1 MLRPDATY
9 VLIGG
14 TGGLGRSMT
23 RWMVSNG
30 ARNIVL
36 VSRSASASGK
46 VKELMNDLRSTA
58 GANILLRR
66 CDVADKSS
74 VDALFRSGMS
84 DLPPVRGIVHGS
96 MVLKVSHTIRCPK
109 HKNVS

>member
-1 MLRPDATY
+1 
-9 VLIGG
+9 
-14 TGGLGRSMT
+14 MT

-30 ARNIVL
+30 AMNIVL

-46 VKELMNDLRSTA
+46 VKELMNDLRATA

-74 VDALFRSGMS
+74 VDALFRSGMT
-84 DLPPVRGIVHGS
+84 DLPPVRGVVHGS
-96 MVLKVSHTIRCPK
+96 MVLKVSSPFSLQVNECRLIGTFPGCPVRK
-109 HKNVS
+109 DGIL

>member
-1 MLRPDATY
+1 
-9 VLIGG
+9 
-14 TGGLGRSMT
+14 
-23 RWMVSNG
+23 MVSNG

-46 VKELMNDLRSTA
+46 VKELMNELRDTA

-74 VDALFRSGMS
+74 VGALFRAGMS

-96 MVLKVSHTIRCPK
+96 MVLKVSPPPHPNQVGKTRK
-109 HKNVS
+109 

>member
-1 MLRPDATY
+1 
-9 VLIGG
+9 
-14 TGGLGRSMT
+14 MT

-30 ARNIVL
+30 AKNIVL
-36 VSRSASASGK
+36 VSRNASASGK
-46 VKELMNDLRSTA
+46 VKELMKELRDEA

-74 VDALFRSGMS
+74 VDALFRNGMS

-96 MVLKVSHTIRCPK
+96 MVLKVSTP
-109 HKNVS
+109 

>member
-74 VDALFRSGMS
+74 VDAPFRSGMS